1 MHAGFNAELTDNGQA
16 ADSVA
21 SYSLGWDSFAT
32 KTCLPSHHPSNGKVV
47 DNVGKT
53 EEFPVDDA
61 DDDDDNENDIDDASM
76 YTLLSPHSIHWIHI
90 NFNSLSARS
99 NKVPVDNEDSAE
111 SDGDYSDEDDDDDFD
126 DEIVINNGKV
136 VHGSSDRDSRVD
148 VFEIEDEENSKVLA
162 MAFVALPYILIVMA
176 ALIILGMI
184 AFVISQ
190 FMHRRGERYR
200 QALLASKNSIIY
212 QKLSEEIH
220 APQTPKFHRYA
231 PIPHQLSQQ
240 V

>member
-1 MHAGFNAELTDNGQA
+1 ML
-16 ADSVA
+16 
-21 SYSLGWDSFAT
+21 SLCTTVCRTYIKLFFI
-32 KTCLPSHHPSNGKVV
+32 C
-47 DNVGKT
+47 
-53 EEFPVDDA
+53 F
-61 DDDDDNENDIDDASM
+61 
-76 YTLLSPHSIHWIHI
+76 
-90 NFNSLSARS
+90 FSARS
-99 NKVPVDNEDSAE
+99 NKEIPVDNEDNAE

-126 DEIVINNGKV
+126 NDEIIINNGKV
-136 VHGSSDRDSRVD
+136 VHGTSDKDNRID
-148 VFEIEDEENSKVLA
+148 VFEIEDEENSKALA

>member
-1 MHAGFNAELTDNGQA
+1 M
-16 ADSVA
+16 
-21 SYSLGWDSFAT
+21 
-32 KTCLPSHHPSNGKVV
+32 C
-47 DNVGKT
+47 
-53 EEFPVDDA
+53 FP
-61 DDDDDNENDIDDASM
+61 
-76 YTLLSPHSIHWIHI
+76 
-90 NFNSLSARS
+90 FSARS
-99 NKVPVDNEDSAE
+99 NKEIPVDNEDGGE

-126 DEIVINNGKV
+126 DEIIINNGKV
-136 VHGSSDRDSRVD
+136 VHGGRNKDSRVD
-148 VFEIEDEENSKVLA
+148 VFEMDDEENSKVLA
-162 MAFVALPYILIVMA
+162 MAFIALPYILIVLA

-231 PIPHQLSQQ
+231 PIPHSYHQSQQ